1 MSSGGVL
8 GQSVAEIEY
17 HMYNLSDSAEL
28 KFKSYLRFFQD
39 LGISNVNQTS
49 HGQSS
54 QGNKPSSI
62 IERLDQFRPARPSQS
77 AVLPKKNAVRRFF
90 LAQEV
95 IKSELSVA
103 ILLATYICPVDLYL
117 ILF

>member
-1 MSSGGVL
+1 MNKL
-8 GQSVAEIEY
+8 
-17 HMYNLSDSAEL
+17 
-28 KFKSYLRFFQD
+28 KSYLRFFQD

-103 ILLATYICPVDLYL
+103 ILLETYICPVDLYL

>member
-1 MSSGGVL
+1 MA
-8 GQSVAEIEY
+8 SVVRAL
-17 HMYNLSDSAEL
+17 YNTGNPEFSILRT
-28 KFKSYLRFFQD
+28 KSYLSFFKN

>member
-1 MSSGGVL
+1 MDSLVRATNPVPLLRDWINSGQRG
-8 GQSVAEIEY
+8 
-17 HMYNLSDSAEL
+17 
-28 KFKSYLRFFQD
+28 
-39 LGISNVNQTS
+39 
-49 HGQSS
+49 
-54 QGNKPSSI
+54 
-62 IERLDQFRPARPSQS
+62 PASQS

>member
-1 MSSGGVL
+1 MIML
-8 GQSVAEIEY
+8 
-17 HMYNLSDSAEL
+17 
-28 KFKSYLRFFQD
+28 KSYLRFFQD